1 MYLEAINLSKKYG
14 NFYALRNLNL
24 RVEGENVE
32 YLDHIQMVERK
43 KEVIKNE

>member
-14 NFYALRNLNL
+14 NFYALRNL

-43 KEVIKNE
+43 KEVIKK